1 MKEIHRYKMADS
13 KSKEVFYVNINNSHD
28 LRRTILET
36 SKAVIENLHSFEKFK
51 SIRAERIKAMEQL
64 IIQFREIND
73 ISSQMKIDMPKIK
86 IPAFKKKLEAKVKK
100 EIEPPKKEF
109 KHETDDELKKLEAA
123 ISQIENRLQEIK

>member
-1 MKEIHRYKMADS
+1 MADS

>member
-1 MKEIHRYKMADS
+1 MAAS

-36 SKAVIENLHSFEKFK
+36 SKQVIENLHSFEKFK
-51 SIRAERIKAMEQL
+51 TIRAERIKAMEQL

-86 IPAFKKKLEAKVKK
+86 MPAFKKKLEAKVKK
-100 EIEPPKKEF
+100 EVEQEKPKKEF

-123 ISQIENRLQEIK
+123 ISQIENRLEEIK